1 MVPKFLIRLAAAA
14 VAGLLLPAA
23 PAAQQFVLSSQDR
36 ARLVAIDFTA
46 FGPDG
51 SPVTDLTPADITLR
65 IDGRTRAIRAL
76 DYISTTDTARRV
88 APPFGTNIGG
98 TDSRAVVLIIDDETL
113 RPGREIELKEDIR
126 KFLAQLGPAD
136 RVALVTL
143 PYGGM
148 KADFTADHSRVMSA
162 LGPITGRAPQQESAS
177 DAGCRTRSTLVALAG
192 VLESLSSAEAPVTAV
207 LFTAGLTPPKGV
219 ESLSRQT
226 IDGVPYMNTVGTCEV
241 LTDHYNSVSAA
252 AARSRAQLF
261 VIQPELSASNTG
273 RAGLEHLTGQTGA
286 PLWNLRSGNETALD
300 RVAAQT
306 AGFYLARIE
315 PDPSESPELVRGY
328 SVSANRPGVTI
339 RHRPQLQVRRPASAA
354 PVKVGAPLDMM
365 REARLFTDLPLRVT
379 AAPSRNADGS
389 LKIVTLFDAPGT
401 PSLTAAMIGLFAADG
416 RMVASASLTAAELA
430 ASPVAAA
437 LSAPPGEYR
446 LRVAAMDA
454 QGRGGAADVE
464 LSATLTEAGPLTLS
478 GLILG
483 QSRAEGFVPK
493 LEFSTEISA
502 LAMLEIYGG
511 KAGTAVGVAFEI
523 ATTPNGPAL
532 ATLPGAFAPTSEP
545 DKFVVTAAIPVGALK
560 PGDYTIRAIVAAQGA
575 AGGRV
580 VRTLRKLPPAQ

>member
-1 MVPKFLIRLAAAA
+1 MLIRLVVMATAGVVLLSAA
-14 VAGLLLPAA
+14 V
-23 PAAQQFVLSSQDR
+23 AAQQFVLSSQDR

-51 SPVTDLTPADITLR
+51 TPVTDLTPADITLR

-76 DYISTTDTARRV
+76 EYISTTDMARRV
-88 APPFGTNIGG
+88 APPFGSNIDG

-113 RPGREIELKEDIR
+113 RPGRELDLKEDIR
-126 KFLAQLGPAD
+126 KFLGQLGPAD

-148 KADFTADHSRVMSA
+148 KADFTHDHARIMTA
-162 LGPITGRAPQQESAS
+162 LGPITGRAPQQESS
-177 DAGCRTRSTLVALAG
+177 SEAGCRSRSTLVALAG
-192 VLESLSSAEAPVTAV
+192 VLESLSSADAPVTAV

-226 IDGVPYMNTVGTCEV
+226 IDGIPYMNTVGTCEV
-241 LTDHYNSVSAA
+241 LTDHYNNVSTA

-261 VIQPELSASNTG
+261 VIQPELSANNAG

-286 PLWNLRSGNETALD
+286 PLWNLRSGTESALD

-315 PDPSESPELVRGY
+315 PEPSESPELVRGY

-339 RHRPQLQVRRPASAA
+339 RHRPQLQVRRPASASGA

-365 REARLFTDLPLRVT
+365 RQARLFTDLPLRVT

-389 LKIVTLFDAPGT
+389 LKVVTLFDAPGT
-401 PSLTAAMIGLFAADG
+401 PALTAAMIGLFASDG
-416 RMVASASLTAAELA
+416 RMVASASLSAAELA
-430 ASPVAAA
+430 ASPVIAA
-437 LSAPPGEYR
+437 LSAPPGDYR
-446 LRVAAMDA
+446 LRVAAMDG

-464 LSATLTEAGPLTLS
+464 LSATLTDAGPLKLS

-532 ATLPGAFAPTSEP
+532 ATLPGAFAPTTEP
-545 DKFVVTAAIPVGALK
+545 DKFIVTAAIPVGALK
-560 PGDYTIRAIVAAQGA
+560 PGDYTIRAIVAVQGE

-580 VRTLRKLPPAQ
+580 VRTLRKLPASR